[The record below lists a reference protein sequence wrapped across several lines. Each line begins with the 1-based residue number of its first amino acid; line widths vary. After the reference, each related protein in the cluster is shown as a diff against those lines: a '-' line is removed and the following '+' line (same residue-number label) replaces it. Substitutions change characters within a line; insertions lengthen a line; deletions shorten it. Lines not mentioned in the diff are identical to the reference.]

1 MPAGRTEFETFFE
14 DIFNPLLDKLA
25 RYDSGVVFS
34 DGGTINEASWDR
46 KAAYLVWMISQGM
59 DAPE

>member
-1 MPAGRTEFETFFE
+1 MTPFEQFFE
-14 DIFNPLLDKLA
+14 ETFNPLLDKLKT
-25 RYDSGVVFS
+25 YDSGVVFS

-46 KAAYLVWMISQGM
+46 KAAYLVWMIANGM

>member
-1 MPAGRTEFETFFE
+1 MARQRTEFEEFFE
-14 DIFNPLLDKLA
+14 YVFQPLLFKLE
-25 RYDSGVVFS
+25 RYNSGVVFS
-34 DGGTINEASWDR
+34 DGSTINDASWDR